1 MNREEL
7 KHKNIAVLLGGCSA
21 EREISLKTGRAVLAA
36 LEEIGLPALA
46 IDADRDLSQRLLGEK
61 VEVVFIALHGRYGE
75 DGTIQGLLEMLKI
88 PYTGSGVLASSLA
101 MDKWMSKKIFM
112 FHDVPTPDCRIYQP
126 GDDTAS
132 LRDSVQGWYP
142 LVAKPNQEGS
152 TLGVSI
158 IRRVEDLEAALEE
171 ALRYDSR
178 VLVEKYISGKEIT
191 VSVFNGSALP
201 VMEIRPKSGFYDYEA
216 KYTSGQTEYILPAP
230 LEEKLS
236 RHIQELSV
244 RAYKALQCDGAARV
258 DFMLEDDTPFC
269 LEINTVPGM
278 TETSLLPKAA
288 AYAGIPFAELVVR
301 MLEGASLK
309 VGQDNRGS

>member
-1 MNREEL
+1 MKREEL
-7 KHKNIAVLLGGCSA
+7 KHKKIAVLLGGCSA

-36 LEEIGLPALA
+36 MAEKGLPALA
-46 IDADRDLSQRLLGEK
+46 IDVDRDLPERLLREH

-112 FHDVPTPDCRIYQP
+112 FHGIPTPDSRIFHT

-132 LRDSVQGWYP
+132 LRESIQDWYP
-142 LVAKPNQEGS
+142 VVVKPNQEGS

-158 IRRVEDLEAALEE
+158 IDKGEDIEVAIEDS
-171 ALRYDSR
+171 LRYDNK

-191 VSVFNGSALP
+191 VSVLDGKALP
-201 VMEIRPKSGFYDYEA
+201 VIEIRPKSGFYDYTA
-216 KYTSGQTEYILPAP
+216 KYTSGQTEYLLPAP
-230 LEEKLS
+230 LDENLNRE
-236 RHIQELSV
+236 IQDVAV
-244 RAYKALQCDGAARV
+244 RAYTALQCEGAARV
-258 DFMLEDDTPFC
+258 DFMLDGETPYC
-269 LEINTVPGM
+269 LEINTIPGM

-288 AYAGIPFAELVVR
+288 ANAGIPFAELVVQ

-309 VGQDNRGS
+309 VGGVIYA